1 MLPGGLPDAVRDAV
15 IFTDAEGRIQ
25 YWNDAASELFG
36 YSATEMLGRTPAVL
50 YPDVSADAPAEQL
63 STNLAEIAGGTPFAG
78 PWKGRHKDGR
88 AVWVEVETTTV
99 RSEAG
104 DVLGFLGISRDISGR
119 LAAEAALRFSEG
131 QFRALAESASD
142 GIIAVDTDS
151 TILFANDGVGR
162 IFGYAPDELLGTDLT
177 RLMPEY
183 LRHIHRAGMA
193 RYLET
198 GVRHIHWASTELPG
212 QHRDGHQIPL
222 EISFGESRSGARH
235 VFTGII
241 RDITSRKRT
250 ERRLTVEN
258 TVAQVLARSTSDEP
272 VLVAV
277 LGAAGAALAWP
288 WGALWVRDK
297 TADVMRCAEIWSGDP
312 VRYAEFA
319 AISRLRPMARGEG
332 LPGRVWLSGE
342 PAWSSDVV
350 EDRNFP
356 RALHARAAGLHA
368 GIAFP
373 VQRRGEVE
381 AVIEFLGDRVEEP
394 DAELLR
400 LMASVGGQIG
410 EFIER
415 RQVEAALEVSEERY
429 RSLVQATAQLV
440 WACDPVGNVV
450 EELPSW
456 SGYTGQRFEA
466 YRGLGW
472 TEAVHPEDREP
483 LLAAWKGAVAGR
495 VPLREIEARI
505 RRADGEYGSFGVR
518 AVPIFGAEGELRE
531 WVGTCSDITA
541 RKRSEERLRQADR
554 LEAVGRL
561 AGGVAHESNNQ
572 MSVVLGSAHFL
583 LRRTDLPEV
592 ARQDVRYIQQAA
604 ERTAVISAQ
613 LLAFSRRQMLQPKP
627 LDLAAEVRSLEP
639 ILRRALGEAS
649 TLDVRTHP
657 LTGTVRAD
665 PGQLAQ
671 VLLNLTFNARDAM
684 PEGGTLTILT
694 RAVEMTAEQAAA
706 HPDEAVILA
715 PYAALVVSDTGHG
728 MDPMTLARIFEPF
741 FTTKP
746 LGQGTGLGLSSVHGI
761 IRQSGGHVWAS
772 SEPGIGTTFEIY
784 LPSARDVPGGP
795 EPVVAAAARG
805 SGTVLVAEDEAVLRE
820 MISRTLRECGYS
832 VLEAGDGEEA
842 LALIQGRAEPI
853 HLAVVDVMMPRMSG
867 RELAIRLEHQ
877 RPGTRVLFISGFPD
891 LEAVER
897 GLLEGG
903 QQFLQKPFAPETLA
917 RAVKDLLA

>member
-78 PWKGRHKDGR
+78 PWKGRRKDGTE
-88 AVWVEVETTTV
+88 VWVEVETTTV

-119 LAAEAALRFSEG
+119 LAAEAALRLSEG

-142 GIIAVDTDS
+142 GIVAIDPDS
-151 TILFANDGVGR
+151 TILFANAGVGR
-162 IFGYAPDELLGTDLT
+162 IFGYAPGELLGTDLT

-183 LRHIHRAGMA
+183 LHHIHRAGMA

-212 QHRDGHQIPL
+212 RHRDGHQIPL

-241 RDITSRKRT
+241 RDITSRKRA

-288 WGALWVRDK
+288 WGAIWVRDK

-312 VRYAEFA
+312 ARYAEFA

-332 LPGRVWLSGE
+332 LPGRVWLAGE
-342 PAWSSDVV
+342 PAWASDVV

-373 VQRRGEVE
+373 VQRRGEVQ

-394 DAELLR
+394 DAELLH
-400 LMASVGGQIG
+400 LMAAVGGQIG

-415 RQVEAALEVSEERY
+415 RQAEAALEVSEERY

-440 WACDPVGNVV
+440 WTCDPAGNIV

-456 SGYTGQRFEA
+456 SAYTGQRFEA

-483 LLAAWKGAVAGR
+483 LLAARKRAVAGR

-505 RRADGEYGSFGVR
+505 RRADGEYGTFSVR
-518 AVPIFGAEGELRE
+518 AVPIFGPDGEVRE

-541 RKRSEERLRQADR
+541 RRRSEERLRQADR
-554 LEAVGRL
+554 LEVVGRL

-572 MSVVLGSAHFL
+572 MSVVLGSTHFL
-583 LRRTDLPEV
+583 LCRSDLPEG
-592 ARQDVRYIQQAA
+592 ARQDVEYIQHAA

-613 LLAFSRRQMLQPKP
+613 LLAFSRRQILQPKP
-627 LDLAAEVRSLEP
+627 LDLAEEVRSLEP

-649 TLDVRTHP
+649 MLVVRAQP
-657 LTGTVRAD
+657 LTVTVRVD

-684 PEGGTLTILT
+684 PEGGTLTIRT
-694 RAVEMTAEQAAA
+694 RAVEMTTEQAAA
-706 HPDEAVILA
+706 HPDEAVILG
-715 PYAALVVSDTGHG
+715 PYAALIVSDTGHG
-728 MDPMTLARIFEPF
+728 MDRMTLARIFEPF

-746 LGQGTGLGLSSVHGI
+746 VGRGTGLGLSSVHGI
-761 IRQSGGHVWAS
+761 IRQSGGHVWAA

-784 LPSARDVPGGP
+784 LPLAQDLAGGP
-795 EPVVAAAARG
+795 EPVVEPGARG
-805 SGTVLVAEDEAVLRE
+805 SGTVLVAEDEPVLRE
-820 MISRTLRECGYS
+820 MISRTLRESGYS

-842 LALIQGRAEPI
+842 LALIQGRGEPI
-853 HLAVVDVMMPRMSG
+853 HLAVVDVIMPRMSG
-867 RELAIRLEHQ
+867 RELAIRLEHE

-891 LEAVER
+891 LEAVEG

-903 QQFLQKPFAPETLA
+903 QQFLQKPFAPETLV
-917 RAVKDLLA
+917 RTVKDLLA